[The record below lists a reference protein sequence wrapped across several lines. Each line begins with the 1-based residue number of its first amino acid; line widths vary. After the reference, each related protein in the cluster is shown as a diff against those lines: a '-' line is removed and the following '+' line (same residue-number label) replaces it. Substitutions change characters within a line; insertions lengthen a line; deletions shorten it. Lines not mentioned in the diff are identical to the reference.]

1 MMACEGERA
10 RMQRSAPALAE
21 RIRQY
26 SEELQRDPKSL
37 TFALLADAL
46 REAGQLETA
55 RSVCQHGVR
64 IHPNYVTGRI
74 MLGQIL
80 LQLGNA
86 AEARQEFENV
96 LAQHPQNLVARMFL
110 GQIFL
115 DNGEFQAAAEHF
127 RRILQLNPDNP
138 NARRLLEQAQEA
150 LTAPAPAP
158 QQPEVQVPAE
168 GAEPGT
174 DAEAAEAPERVSAIL
189 EQLLADL
196 RNTEGV
202 VGALLVG
209 EDGLPVAGELD
220 TDLPD
225 SVMSAMVAEIGN
237 SAKKYVGG
245 MQLGEFVGGTI
256 DGTNGNMVLYPMNQF
271 FLVVI
276 NEPNAKLG
284 LLKVQIDRARRYVAS
299 L

>member
-1 MMACEGERA
+1 
-10 RMQRSAPALAE
+10 MQRSAPALAE

-55 RSVCQHGVR
+55 RSVCQHGIR

-74 MLGQIL
+74 ILGQIL
-80 LQLGNA
+80 LQGGDI
-86 AEARQEFENV
+86 AEARQEFEDV
-96 LAQHPQNLVARMFL
+96 LRQQPQNLVARMFL
-110 GQIFL
+110 GRILL
-115 DNGEFQAAAEHF
+115 DSGEFQAAADHF
-127 RRILQLNPDNP
+127 QHILLLNRGNP
-138 NARRLLEQAQEA
+138 TAKQLLEKAQEA
-150 LTAPAPAP
+150 LSALSSVRQQPRAQAPARARESVTDTEAEQAP
-158 QQPEVQVPAE
+158 
-168 GAEPGT
+168 PGI
-174 DAEAAEAPERVSAIL
+174 SATL

-196 RNTEGV
+196 KNTEGV

-209 EDGLPVAGELD
+209 EDGLPVAGELNA
-220 TDLPD
+220 DLPEN
-225 SVMSAMVAEIGN
+225 VMSAMVAEIGN
-237 SAKKYVGG
+237 NAKKYVGG

-256 DGTNGNMVLYPMNQF
+256 DGTNGNMVLYPMNEF
-271 FLVVI
+271 FLVVV

-284 LLKVQIDRARRYVAS
+284 LLKVQIDRSRRYVAS

>member
-1 MMACEGERA
+1 
-10 RMQRSAPALAE
+10 MQRSAPALAE

-55 RSVCQHGVR
+55 RSVCQHGIR

-74 MLGQIL
+74 ILGQIL
-80 LQLGNA
+80 LQGGDI
-86 AEARQEFENV
+86 AEARQEFEDV
-96 LAQHPQNLVARMFL
+96 LRQQPQNLVARMFL
-110 GQIFL
+110 GRILL
-115 DNGEFQAAAEHF
+115 DSGEFQAAADHF
-127 RRILQLNPDNP
+127 QHILLLNRGNP
-138 NARRLLEQAQEA
+138 TAKQLLEKAQEA
-150 LTAPAPAP
+150 LSALSSVP
-158 QQPEVQVPAE
+158 QQPTAQAPAR
-168 GAEPGT
+168 
-174 DAEAAEAPERVSAIL
+174 APESVIDTEAEQAPPGISATL

-196 RNTEGV
+196 KSTEGV

-209 EDGLPVAGELD
+209 EDGLPVAGELNA
-220 TDLPD
+220 DLPEN
-225 SVMSAMVAEIGN
+225 VMSAMVAEIGN
-237 SAKKYVGG
+237 NAKKYVGG

-256 DGTNGNMVLYPMNQF
+256 DGTNGNMVLYPMNEF
-271 FLVVI
+271 FLVVV

-284 LLKVQIDRARRYVAS
+284 LLKVQIDRSRRYVAS

>member
-1 MMACEGERA
+1 MACEGERA
-10 RMQRSAPALAE
+10 TMQGSAPALAE
-21 RIRQY
+21 RIRRY

-64 IHPNYVTGRI
+64 IHPNYATGRI

-86 AEARQEFENV
+86 EEARQEFERV
-96 LAQHPQNLVARMFL
+96 LVQHPQNLVARMFL
-110 GQIFL
+110 GRILL
-115 DNGEFQAAAEHF
+115 DSGEFQAAAEHF
-127 RRILQLNPDNP
+127 RRILRLNPDNP
-138 NARRLLEQAQEA
+138 NAKRLLQQAQEA
-150 LTAPAPAP
+150 LNPPPPGPQRAVAQAP
-158 QQPEVQVPAE
+158 
-168 GAEPGT
+168 
-174 DAEAAEAPERVSAIL
+174 AEAAEPVADAQVEQAPESVPAIL
-189 EQLLADL
+189 EQLLVGL
-196 RNTEGV
+196 KNTEGV
-202 VGALLVG
+202 VGAMLVG
-209 EDGLPVAGELD
+209 EDGLPVAGELN
-220 TDLPD
+220 TDLPEN
-225 SVMSAMVAEIGN
+225 VMSAMVAEIGN

-256 DGTNGNMVLYPMNQF
+256 DGTNGNMVLYPMNRF

-284 LLKVQIDRARRYVAS
+284 LLKVQIDRTRRYVTS